1 MCRPSVA
8 DQSLIVIVVAHYEE
22 TAAAAAAAAVRRF
35 DNYHYSTTAGKVS
48 YHCILLALLQ
58 CIKLFIIISVYLF
71 SSIVAAAAVR
81 FVSYSVMTLTVTN
94 SHFS

>member
-22 TAAAAAAAAVRRF
+22 TAAAAAAAVRRF
-35 DNYHYSTTAGKVS
+35 DNYHCSTTAGRVS